1 MHIKEYIYKEINIMR
16 NYLVKRNNEGND
28 LDFLDD
34 AFNSFFKPM
43 FYEEKFN
50 TMKTDIKE
58 TETGYVM
65 DIEVPGFDKK
75 DVNIS
80 LKDGYLT
87 ITAEKKESEEDKKHN
102 YLRKE
107 RSTSLSRS
115 YYVGDVAKESVKA
128 KYDNGV
134 LTIEIPKEEPKKE
147 LTHNIEI
154 E

>member
-1 MHIKEYIYKEINIMR
+1 MR
-16 NYLVKRNNEGND
+16 NYLVKRNNEGNS
-28 LDFLDD
+28 LDFFDD
-34 AFNSFFKPM
+34 AFDSLFKPM

-58 TETGYVM
+58 REDSYVM
-65 DIEVPGFDKK
+65 DVEIPGFDKK

-87 ITAEKKESEEDKKHN
+87 ITAEKKEEDNGKKEN
-102 YLRKE
+102 YVRRE

-128 KYDNGV
+128 KYENGV
-134 LTIEIPKEEPKKE
+134 LSIEIPKEQEKKE

>member
-1 MHIKEYIYKEINIMR
+1 MR

-58 TETGYVM
+58 RENSYVM
-65 DIEVPGFDKK
+65 DVEIPGFDKK

-87 ITAEKKESEEDKKHN
+87 ITAEKKEEDNGKKEN
-102 YLRKE
+102 YVRRE

-128 KYDNGV
+128 KYENGV
-134 LTIEIPKEEPKKE
+134 LSIEIPKEQEKKE

>member
-1 MHIKEYIYKEINIMR
+1 MR
-16 NYLVKRNNEGND
+16 NYLVKRNNEGNG
-28 LDFLDD
+28 LDFFDD
-34 AFNSFFKPM
+34 AFDSLFKPM

-58 TETGYVM
+58 RENSYVM
-65 DIEVPGFDKK
+65 DVEIPGFDKK

-87 ITAEKKESEEDKKHN
+87 ITAEKKEEDNGKKEN
-102 YLRKE
+102 YVRRE

-128 KYDNGV
+128 KYENGV
-134 LTIEIPKEEPKKE
+134 LSIEIPKEQEKKE

>member
-1 MHIKEYIYKEINIMR
+1 MR
-16 NYLVKRNNEGND
+16 NYLVKRNNEGNG
-28 LDFLDD
+28 LDFFDD
-34 AFNSFFKPM
+34 AIDSLFKPM

-58 TETGYVM
+58 RENSYVM
-65 DIEVPGFDKK
+65 DVEIPGFDKK

-87 ITAEKKESEEDKKHN
+87 ITAEKKEEDNGKKEN
-102 YLRKE
+102 YVRRE

-128 KYDNGV
+128 KYENGV
-134 LTIEIPKEEPKKE
+134 LSIEIPKEQEKKE

>member
-1 MHIKEYIYKEINIMR
+1 MSASRETKKVHIKEYIYKEINIMR

-80 LKDGYLT
+80 LGISIVRTPLSYLALT
-87 ITAEKKESEEDKKHN
+87 DSFA
-102 YLRKE
+102 
-107 RSTSLSRS
+107 TSP
-115 YYVGDVAKESVKA
+115 
-128 KYDNGV
+128 
-134 LTIEIPKEEPKKE
+134 T
-147 LTHNIEI
+147 
-154 E
+154 

>member
-1 MHIKEYIYKEINIMR
+1 MR
-16 NYLVKRNNEGND
+16 NYLVKRNNEGNV
-28 LDFLDD
+28 LDFFDD
-34 AFNSFFKPM
+34 AFDSLFKPM

-58 TETGYVM
+58 REDSYVM
-65 DIEVPGFDKK
+65 DVEIPGFDKK

-87 ITAEKKESEEDKKHN
+87 ITAEKKEEDNGKKEN
-102 YLRKE
+102 YVRRE

-128 KYDNGV
+128 KYENGV
-134 LTIEIPKEEPKKE
+134 LSIEIPKEQEKKE

>member
-1 MHIKEYIYKEINIMR
+1 MR
-16 NYLVKRNNEGND
+16 NYLVKRNNEVNG
-28 LDFLDD
+28 LDFFDD
-34 AFNSFFKPM
+34 AFDSLFKPM

-58 TETGYVM
+58 REDSYVM
-65 DIEVPGFDKK
+65 DVEIPGFDKK

-87 ITAEKKESEEDKKHN
+87 ITAEKKEEDNGKKEN
-102 YLRKE
+102 YVRRE

-128 KYDNGV
+128 KYENGV
-134 LTIEIPKEEPKKE
+134 LSIEIPKEQEKKE

>member
-1 MHIKEYIYKEINIMR
+1 MR
-16 NYLVKRNNEGND
+16 NYLVKRNNEGNS
-28 LDFLDD
+28 LDFFDD
-34 AFNSFFKPM
+34 AFNSLFKPM

-58 TETGYVM
+58 RENSYLM
-65 DIEVPGFDKK
+65 DVEIPGFDKK

-87 ITAEKKESEEDKKHN
+87 ITAEKKEEDNGKKEN
-102 YLRKE
+102 YVRRE

-128 KYDNGV
+128 KYENGV
-134 LTIEIPKEEPKKE
+134 LSIEIPKEQEKKE